1 MEKFDLS
8 KLKRRQPDM
17 KNISAPRFK
26 FPGWVLINEYWEV
39 IPEDRFGYAKPG
51 TTAITLPRDP
61 RWATLTIK
69 RNLSGW
75 HLVSGCLQEGIDHT
89 VWVTD
94 GDFQT
99 IVTAAENY
107 VLQAISRQDHHVL
120 RRGSDDREWRNF
132 AEFSG
137 YLDELMLIWRKTS
150 NEEN

>member
-26 FPGWVLINEYWEV
+26 FPGWVLINEMQKV

-51 TTAITLPRDP
+51 TLAITLPRSP
-61 RWATLTIK
+61 SFATLTIK
-69 RNLSGW
+69 HDTAGW
-75 HLVSGCLQEGIDHT
+75 YLESACLQRCRHT

-99 IVTAAENY
+99 IVNAAENY
-107 VLQAISRQDHHVL
+107 ILRAVSRQDYSVI
-120 RRGSDDREWRNF
+120 RPEDRELRNF
-132 AEFSG
+132 GAFVHQIET
-137 YLDELMLIWRKTS
+137 LMAIWRKTS